1 MDGWKMK
8 LSIAMLAYQE
18 DFLNFGCWTSIS
30 SALAPTAAW
39 QKGISPEA
47 GNGATTA
54 FPLLFWL
61 VMKKNMILVDG
72 NQKSGVHQLSL
83 VVEIPLFTGF

>member
-1 MDGWKMK
+1 MK
-8 LSIAMLAYQE
+8 VSIAMLAYQE

-47 GNGATTA
+47 GNGTTTA
-54 FPLLFWL
+54 FPLFFF
-61 VMKKNMILVDG
+61 VGDEKNI
-72 NQKSGVHQLSL
+72 
-83 VVEIPLFTGF
+83 